1 MISSE
6 QFAAE
11 LAAAIGTIRP
21 RLEIGLDQVG
31 ELTTTMAAHYLGTY
45 QENWPSLAESTIA
58 SKTTGD
64 SPGLESGAMRDS
76 LRHVVDPLLLEVTVG
91 SSDKHALWFE
101 LGTAKQPPRS
111 FLGLAMH
118 HSLPFA
124 EETFGK
130 IAATVLMLEK

>member
-1 MISSE
+1 MITNE
-6 QFAAE
+6 EFAAE
-11 LAAAIGTIRP
+11 LAATISTVRP
-21 RLEIGLDQVG
+21 RLEIGLDKVG
-31 ELTTTMAAHYLGTY
+31 ELASTMAAHYLGTY

-58 SKTTGD
+58 SKKRGD
-64 SPGLESGAMRDS
+64 SPGLETGQMRDS
-76 LRHVVDPLLLEVTVG
+76 IHHVVDPLRLEVMVG

-118 HSLPFA
+118 HSIPFA

-130 IAATVLMLEK
+130 IAATVLMLER